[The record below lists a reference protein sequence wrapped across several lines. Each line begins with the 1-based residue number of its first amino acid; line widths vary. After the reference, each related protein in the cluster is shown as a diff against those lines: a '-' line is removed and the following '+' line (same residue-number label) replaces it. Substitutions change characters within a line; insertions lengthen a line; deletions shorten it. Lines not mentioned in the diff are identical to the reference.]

1 MSIILDII
9 YAILLITSGM
19 WLIKYRRNVK
29 WWTGNFVW
37 AERYIWNWGTYF
49 VMIIVWL
56 FMIFLWILYPFGW
69 LDLLFW
75 PTRTEVTLGL

>member
-1 MSIILDII
+1 MDILIDII
-9 YAILLITSGM
+9 YAILFIAWWI

-49 VMIIVWL
+49 VLILAGL
-56 FMIFLWILYPFGW
+56 FMIFLWVLYPFG
-69 LDLLFW
+69 
-75 PTRTEVTLGL
+75 GLELIFGPSQVDNVLVK

>member
-1 MSIILDII
+1 MNIIIDLI
-9 YAILLITSGM
+9 YAILLIVWGM

-49 VMIIVWL
+49 VMILIGL
-56 FMIFLWILYPFGW
+56 FMIFLWVIYPFGG
-69 LDLLFW
+69 LDLFFW
-75 PTRTEVTLGL
+75 PPRTDSTLVL